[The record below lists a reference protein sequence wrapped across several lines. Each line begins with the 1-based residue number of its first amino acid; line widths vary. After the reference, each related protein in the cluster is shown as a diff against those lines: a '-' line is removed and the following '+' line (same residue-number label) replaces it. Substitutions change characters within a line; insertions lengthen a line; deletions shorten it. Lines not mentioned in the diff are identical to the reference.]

1 MANNEDNS
9 MQELLNKW
17 SKDQSQRKAAAN
29 KRNNNQTRQWPKQ
42 KQSHQH
48 QHQLSGTTVMHLGA
62 SKTNGTKAETYND
75 QDRAP
80 KKKREKKCVSICFVI
95 KI

>member
-1 MANNEDNS
+1 ME
-9 MQELLNKW
+9 QG
-17 SKDQSQRKAAAN
+17 SKSAVD
-29 KRNNNQTRQWPKQ
+29 KRNNNQTRRWLKQ

-48 QHQLSGTTVMHLGA
+48 QRQLSVTTVMHLGA
-62 SKTNGTKAETYND
+62 SKTKGTKAETYND

-80 KKKREKKCVSICFVI
+80 KKREKKRVSICFVM